1 MGQIVSTAAKPKRC
15 NKNQLSQLG
24 VLAAGLHVLVSTDNS
39 MNAAG
44 QGNFDS
50 YIVGDGQKSAE
61 YLEVKSIDSKII
73 PVIGINLY
81 DGNGTVDGQYI
92 RNCVVPVDSSKEKL
106 VLSTEGKN
114 AAYFYNVA
122 WIDDSGSQTSAT
134 YASRGYSQDESRMGN
149 LYNIPSTAKF
159 LKFDYRHTYSAGA
172 LIRKVMVTY
181 GETFYNDYYP
191 YVKTNILQN
200 PEMQPYTEAA
210 LGCVYLSPTGDDSNG
225 DGSFDSPFF
234 SISRALQEG
243 KRMIMRGGIYDYGW
257 AKRISLEGIK
267 YKKLEI
273 MAYPNEM
280 PVIFKGTKIATTATL
295 MSGSTKVYEASV
307 SYNPNARWIYQYGI
321 ADEKTLITDAER
333 TAYHKGR
340 THRSPICTAIG
351 VTDSITSIEQSDD
364 YLYYFDSS
372 SNKVYFSC
380 PVAPS
385 ADNFIYGGYANAFGV
400 TNAPAGWE
408 AHFAG
413 ITFLGT
419 ACNIENSCNSVLE
432 NCRVYSSRY
441 SGGFVIDNVKNA
453 TLKNCEVGYTNNGA
467 SAPSGDGINC
477 HVDDGDSADYRLIDC
492 WSHDS
497 WNDGY
502 SDHENSFAIIDG
514 GLYEHN
520 CIGGQGAGLTPAY
533 GAVDVIRNVICQNN
547 TRGIQY
553 SATSKSAR
561 CGVYISNSVCRN
573 NSEYGFS
580 VLGNAKMEA
589 VNCVAYG
596 NGRGFGG
603 SEYASIKLIGSKSA
617 NNTNADQ
624 YVDIVVP

>member
-50 YIVGDGQKSAE
+50 YIVGDGHKSAE

-92 RNCVVPVDSSKEKL
+92 RSCVVPVDSSKEKL
-106 VLSTEGKN
+106 VLSTEGN
-114 AAYFYNVA
+114 HAAYFTGVK
-122 WIDDSGSQTSAT
+122 WIDDSGTETTAT
-134 YASRGYSQDESRMGN
+134 YSSQGYSQDLSRMGR
-149 LYNIPSTAKF
+149 LFNIPSSAKYI
-159 LKFDYRHTYSAGA
+159 KFDCRTAYSGGQ

-181 GETFYNDYYP
+181 GKTIYSDYYP
-191 YVKTNILQN
+191 YVNRNILQN
-200 PEMQPYTEAA
+200 PETQPYTEAA
-210 LGCVYLSPTGDDSNG
+210 LGSVYLSPTGNDSTG
-225 DGSFDSPFF
+225 DGSIGSPFF
-234 SISRALQEG
+234 SIGRALQEG
-243 KRMIMRGGIYDYGW
+243 KRIIMRGGLYDYGW
-257 AKRISLEGIK
+257 VNPISLEGIMYQK
-267 YKKLEI
+267 VEI
-273 MAYPNEM
+273 IAYPNET
-280 PVIFKGTKIATTATL
+280 PIIFKGTKIATTATL

-307 SYNPNARWIYQYGI
+307 TYNPNTQWIYQYGI

-351 VTDSITSIEQSDD
+351 VTDSIASIEQSDD

-372 SNKVYFSC
+372 TNKVYFSC

-385 ADNFIYGGYANAFGV
+385 ASNFIYNGYANAFST
-400 TNAPAGWE
+400 TNAPAGWS
-408 AHFAG
+408 AHFVG
-413 ITFLGT
+413 LTFVGT
-419 ACNIENSCNSVLE
+419 SCNISNSCNSVLE
-432 NCRVYSSRY
+432 NCRVYSARF
-441 SGGFVIDNVKNA
+441 SGGYVINNVKNA
-453 TLKNCEVGYTNNGA
+453 TLKGCEVGYTDNGA
-467 SAPSGDGINC
+467 NTPSGDGINC
-477 HVDDGDSADYRLIDC
+477 HVDNGDSADYRLIDC

-497 WNDGY
+497 WNDGC
-502 SDHENSFAIIDG
+502 SDHENTFAIIDG
-514 GLYEHN
+514 GLYEYN
-520 CIGGQGAGLTPAY
+520 CLSGGGAGITPAY

-553 SATSKSAR
+553 SATPESTR

-596 NGRGFGG
+596 NGRGFRG
-603 SEYASIKLIGSKSA
+603 SEYASIRLIGSKSA